1 MRFFNCK
8 YGLPSSS
15 KGLIWLKISSS
26 IDKLVSENSITWDPK
41 TSFSLR
47 NLIVSVSES
56 KTTETFPAMAM
67 INLYSIQY
75 DDDLVFCR
83 LGVDTI
89 GNTTDEC
96 NLQSFVHGGDL
107 ESMCDTSA
115 VL

>member
-1 MRFFNCK
+1 
-8 YGLPSSS
+8 
-15 KGLIWLKISSS
+15 
-26 IDKLVSENSITWDPK
+26 
-41 TSFSLR
+41 
-47 NLIVSVSES
+47 
-56 KTTETFPAMAM
+56 MAT

-83 LGVDTI
+83 LGVDTS

-107 ESMCDTSA
+107 ESMCDTGA